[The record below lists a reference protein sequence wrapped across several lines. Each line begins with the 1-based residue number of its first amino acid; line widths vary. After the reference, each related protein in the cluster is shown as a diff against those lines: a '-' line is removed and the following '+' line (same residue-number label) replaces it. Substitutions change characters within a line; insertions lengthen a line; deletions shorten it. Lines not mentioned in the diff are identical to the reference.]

1 MSSYELTLVLDAAL
15 EKASLEKLV
24 EKLRK
29 IITDNDGKVAKM
41 EEWGKRVLTYAIKK
55 QKEGVYYFL
64 NLELAPTKAR
74 AVEDKIKI
82 ESSLLRHLLVRID

>member
-1 MSSYELTLVLDAAL
+1 MRSYELTVILDSTLEKAAL
-15 EKASLEKLV
+15 EKLLD
-24 EKLRK
+24 KLRK

-41 EEWGKRVLTYAIKK
+41 EEWGKRALTYAIKK

-64 NLELAPTKAR
+64 NLELNPAKTRPM
-74 AVEDKIKI
+74 ENKIKI